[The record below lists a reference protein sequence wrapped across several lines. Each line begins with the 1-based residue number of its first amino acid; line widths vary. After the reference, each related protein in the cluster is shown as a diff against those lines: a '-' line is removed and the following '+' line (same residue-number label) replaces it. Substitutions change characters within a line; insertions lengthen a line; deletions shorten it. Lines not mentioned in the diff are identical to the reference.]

1 MRKGRAC
8 WSESRTLHHHPH
20 ERWSPSWRGEN
31 ESRNRRRTNDA
42 FRHHQRAVAAVSVVG
57 TGLLGASLS
66 TQPDSTEFYALTFA
80 VAGTW
85 LTGGLALERPLLG
98 WDRSDEHAFG
108 RLVVTPI
115 LIGAATFGV
124 FVGAALVA
132 RRIPLLNGA
141 ISSILRYPDRGSESW
156 VLATT
161 LANGA
166 AEELFFRGALF
177 TALSGHCPVLASTA
191 AYVLATTA
199 TRNPALV
206 LASGV
211 MGGLFAAQRRSS
223 GGILAPILTHLTWST
238 LMLHCLPPLFRDSTT
253 GAPPRIPLRRDQR
266 LRDRSH
272 V

>member
-1 MRKGRAC
+1 MRRGQAG
-8 WSESRTLHHHPH
+8 WSEAPTPSHPH
-20 ERWSPSWRGEN
+20 RERWLPSSRGEN
-31 ESRNRRRTNDA
+31 EPQNRRRTDDA
-42 FRHHQRAVAAVSVVG
+42 FRHHQRAVAAVSVAG

-66 TQPDSTEFYALTFA
+66 TQPGTTEFYALTFA

-85 LTGGLALERPLLG
+85 LTGGLALERPHLG
-98 WDRSDEHAFG
+98 WDRSDEHVFG
-108 RLVVTPI
+108 RLVITPI
-115 LIGAATFGV
+115 LIGTAAFGV

-132 RRIPLLNGA
+132 RRIPLLNEA
-141 ISSILRYPDRGSESW
+141 ISSILRYPDRGSDRW

-177 TALSGHCPVLASTA
+177 NALNGRNPVLASTA
-191 AYVLATTA
+191 VYVLATSA

-223 GGILAPILTHLTWST
+223 GGIVAPILTHLTWST
-238 LMLHCLPPLFRDSTT
+238 LMLRYLPPLFRDSTT
-253 GAPPRIPLRRDQR
+253 GAIPRTPPKAGRAL
-266 LRDRSH
+266 SG
-272 V
+272 